1 MRRYETTVIID
12 PDIPPENRTPLLE
25 KISDIIS
32 QKGGFLVKLKEWGA
46 QKLAYEIKKKN
57 RGYYIHV
64 DYCGTGLLVSEM
76 ERFFR
81 IDDRVL
87 KFMTILLEK
96 NADIEKIKAK
106 MAEAEAEAASSAQ
119 MVRSEIN
126 ETLSEAN
133 EPEREEEQTEKDSS
147 EKE

>member
-12 PDIPPENRTPLLE
+12 PDIPPENRAPLLE
-25 KISDIIS
+25 KINEIIS
-32 QKGGFLVKLKEWGA
+32 QKDGFLVKLNEWGT
-46 QKLAYEIKKKN
+46 QKLAYEISKKT
-57 RGYYIHV
+57 RGHYVHL
-64 DYCGTGLLVSEM
+64 DFCGTGLLVSEM

-96 NADIEKIKAK
+96 NVDIEKIKAK
-106 MAEAEAEAASSAQ
+106 IAELEAEAASSAQ
-119 MVRSEIN
+119 MNKSEKTDPISEEN
-126 ETLSEAN
+126 ET
-133 EPEREEEQTEKDSS
+133 EPEDAITENDSS

>member
-1 MRRYETTVIID
+1 MRRYESTVIID

-25 KISDIIS
+25 KINEIIS
-32 QKGGFLVKLKEWGA
+32 QKDGFLVKLNEWGN
-46 QKLAYEIKKKN
+46 QKLAYEIMKKN
-57 RGYYIHV
+57 RGYYVHI

-96 NADIEKIKAK
+96 NVDIEKIKAK
-106 MAEAEAEAASSAQ
+106 MAEVEAEAASSAQ
-119 MVRSEIN
+119 ANKPEN
-126 ETLSEAN
+126 TETLSEEN
-133 EPEREEEQTEKDSS
+133 EPEQEDAKTENDSS

>member
-1 MRRYETTVIID
+1 MRRYETTVIIN
-12 PDIPPENRTPLLE
+12 PDVPPENRAPLLE
-25 KISDIIS
+25 KINETIT
-32 QKGGFLVKLKEWGA
+32 QKDGFLVKLNEWGA

-57 RGYYIHV
+57 RGYYVHI
-64 DYCGTGLLVSEM
+64 DFCGTGVLVSEM

-96 NADIEKIKAK
+96 DADIEKIKAR
-106 MAEAEAEAASSAQ
+106 MAEIEAEAASSAQ
-119 MVRSEIN
+119 EDKSEN
-126 ETLSEAN
+126 AETPADENKPAPEEAK
-133 EPEREEEQTEKDSS
+133 TENDSS

>member
-25 KISDIIS
+25 KINDIIS
-32 QKGGFLVKLKEWGA
+32 QKEGFLVKLNEWGA

-57 RGYYIHV
+57 RGYYVHI
-64 DYCGTGLLVSEM
+64 DFCGTGLLVSEM

-106 MAEAEAEAASSAQ
+106 MAELEAEAASSAQ
-119 MVRSEIN
+119 EN
-126 ETLSEAN
+126 KPENAETLVDENKA
-133 EPEREEEQTEKDSS
+133 EPEEAKTENDSS